1 MTASPPLLAA
11 THPTPAGPLTLITG
25 PEGVCAAGFTDDL
38 ALVSALRGPRHRLAE
53 LRVVGD
59 AGAASKAVLAW
70 AEGDADA
77 PLGVDVVLEGTAF
90 QRSIWAALRAIAP
103 GRPLT
108 YAGLA
113 AAAGRPAAVRA
124 AGRGCATN
132 RVSLFVPCHRVV
144 PAGGG
149 CGGFLWGTA
158 VKEACLAHEAAV
170 ASGMALQ
177 AGGGGQVGSVSSC
190 GSRPRPAG
198 AAAGAGTAPAAR

>member
-11 THPTPAGPLTLITG
+11 THATPAGPITLITG
-25 PEGVCAAGFTDDL
+25 PQGVCASGFTDDL
-38 ALVSALRGPRHRLAE
+38 ALVSALRGPRHREAA

-77 PLGVDVVLEGTAF
+77 PLGVEVALEGTPF
-90 QRSIWAALRAIAP
+90 QCAVWAALRTIAP

-108 YAGLA
+108 YGGLA

-149 CGGFLWGTA
+149 VGGFLWGPA
-158 VKEACLAHEAAV
+158 VKEVLLAYERVDRGV
-170 ASGMALQ
+170 A
-177 AGGGGQVGSVSSC
+177 GS
-190 GSRPRPAG
+190 
-198 AAAGAGTAPAAR
+198 APP